1 MPKGYPEGHTYN
13 DAKRKS
19 AKMYDN
25 FMAVDDFAE
34 LNTNE
39 ISSAADGWIPDDLF
53 TIFKKQEHSDNNS
66 TPRKDIQMKTYKR
79 PTPDKVKL
87 TDRFWTPY
95 TEGIRDVMIP
105 YCFDKFEETGYIK
118 NFLSVAAK
126 DGEKHIGPPFSDGLV
141 FETMTGAFDFM
152 SARYDA
158 DMDARMDI
166 LIEKILGAQEDDG
179 FICTW
184 QTQDH
189 PTEKWGENGGDI
201 IISHDLY
208 DQGALIEAAVAHY
221 RATKKTKLLAAAVKC
236 ANNICSYIGEA
247 PKHNIIPGHSLP
259 EAAFIMLYRLF
270 RDTRE
275 LDDFAKEHGVDLDE
289 YLEIVRFWYDNR
301 GTFDRGRKISTVENG
316 KYTPEYN
323 QDTKPFAQQRT
334 ATGHAVRAGL
344 CYMGASMAS
353 LELDRHDYKISLDA
367 IFSDVVR
374 KKMHIS
380 GGIGA
385 RHDIEGFDKEYDLPN
400 NAYLETC
407 AGIALAFWAAEMD
420 IIDRDAKYFDIF
432 ELSLYNNILGAV
444 GKDFKTYYYDNA
456 LVNDGTKNRWNWHVC
471 PCCPPMLSKI
481 YSNLGSYVY
490 SYAENELCVNMYIG
504 AEYENGDFKA
514 SSDGKN
520 ITVTAKN
527 DMLTLALRIPSYTT
541 DFTFTVNGK
550 AAEYTLKNGYAVI
563 VLQKGDSRI
572 SVSYTEHI
580 REIYAN
586 NKVEADKDRIC
597 IMKGIT
603 LMCTEGADNGGE
615 TEFTLAKEQ
624 TPKEDGENIILKSSD
639 GKDITFI
646 PYFRRNN
653 RVSDN
658 TSDSKMSVWLTKDGW
673 NTDHITDDSLYGSII
688 L

>member
-1 MPKGYPEGHTYN
+1 
-13 DAKRKS
+13 
-19 AKMYDN
+19 
-25 FMAVDDFAE
+25 
-34 LNTNE
+34 
-39 ISSAADGWIPDDLF
+39 
-53 TIFKKQEHSDNNS
+53 
-66 TPRKDIQMKTYKR
+66 MKTYKR
-79 PTPDKVKL
+79 PMPGNAKI
-87 TDRFWTPY
+87 TDSFWKPY
-95 TEGIRDVMIP
+95 TEGIRDIMIP

-118 NFLSVAAK
+118 NFESVANS

-152 SARYDA
+152 SVKYDA
-158 DMDARMDI
+158 NMDARMDI
-166 LIEKILGAQEDDG
+166 LIEKIIAAQEEDG

-189 PTEKWGENGGDI
+189 PNEKWGENGGDI

-221 RATKKTKLLAAAVKC
+221 RATKKTTLLKAAVKS

-275 LDDFAKEHGVDLDE
+275 LDGFAKENNVNIEE

-301 GTFDRGRKISTVENG
+301 GVFDRGRKISTVENG

-323 QDTKPFAQQRT
+323 QDTKPFARQRT

-344 CYMGASMAS
+344 CYMGASLAAAE
-353 LELDRHDYKISLDA
+353 LEREDYISALDA
-367 IFSDVVR
+367 IFLDVVR

-407 AGIALAFWAAEMD
+407 AGIALAFWMAEMNL
-420 IIDRDAKYFDIF
+420 IERDAKYFDVF

-456 LVNDGTKNRWNWHVC
+456 LVNDGTKNRWDWHVC
-471 PCCPPMLSKI
+471 PCCPPMLAKI
-481 YSNLGSYVY
+481 YSNLGTYVY
-490 SYAENELCVNMYIG
+490 SYSENELCVNMYIG
-504 AEYENGDFKA
+504 AEYENDTFKVT
-514 SSDGKN
+514 SDGKN
-520 ITVTAKN
+520 IRVCAKN
-527 DMLTLALRIPSYTT
+527 DNLSVALRIPSYAS
-541 DFTFTVNGK
+541 DFCFTVDGTEMNCK
-550 AAEYTLKNGYAVI
+550 IENGYSVFTIGKGEHDIAV
-563 VLQKGDSRI
+563 RF
-572 SVSYTEHI
+572 TEEL
-580 REIYAN
+580 RKIYAN
-586 NKVEADKDRIC
+586 PKVEADKNRIC
-597 IMKGIT
+597 LMKGIT

-615 TEFTLAKEQ
+615 SEFTLAKEFL
-624 TPKEDGENIILKSSD
+624 PKYDGENIIVKSAD
-639 GKDITFI
+639 GKDVTFI
-646 PYFRRNN
+646 PYYRRNN

-658 TSDSKMSVWLTKDGW
+658 TSDSKMSVWLTLDGY
-673 NTDHITDDSLYGSII
+673 NTEGLFANDTLYDGVT

>member
-1 MPKGYPEGHTYN
+1 
-13 DAKRKS
+13 
-19 AKMYDN
+19 
-25 FMAVDDFAE
+25 
-34 LNTNE
+34 
-39 ISSAADGWIPDDLF
+39 
-53 TIFKKQEHSDNNS
+53 
-66 TPRKDIQMKTYKR
+66 MKIYTR

-118 NFLSVAAK
+118 NFESVASK

-141 FETMTGAFDFM
+141 FETMTGTFDFLSANYNPEM
-152 SARYDA
+152 SKR
-158 DMDARMDI
+158 MDA
-166 LIEKILGAQEDDG
+166 LIEKIVAAQDKDG
-179 FICTW
+179 FICT
-184 QTQDH
+184 QTTQDY
-189 PTEKWGENGGDI
+189 PEYKWGENGGDI
-201 IISHDLY
+201 IKQHDLY

-221 RATKKTKLLAAAVKC
+221 RATKKTTLLSAAVKS
-236 ANNICSYIGEA
+236 AKNICEYIGEA

-270 RDTRE
+270 RDERE
-275 LDDFAKEHGVDLDE
+275 LDVFAKQHGVNINE

-301 GTFDRGRKISTVENG
+301 GKFDRGRKVSTVENG

-323 QDTKPFAQQRT
+323 QDTKPFAEQRI

-353 LELDRHDYKISLDA
+353 LELNRPDYKEALDA
-367 IFSDVVR
+367 IFSDVTK

-407 AGIALAFWAAEMD
+407 AGIALAFWMAEMNC
-420 IIDRDAKYFDIF
+420 IDRNAKYFDIF

-444 GKDFKTYYYDNA
+444 GKDYRSYYYDNS
-456 LVNDGTKNRWNWHVC
+456 LVNDGTKNRWDWHVC
-471 PCCPPMLSKI
+471 PCCPPMLAKI
-481 YSNLGSYVY
+481 YSNLASYVY
-490 SYAENELCVNMYIG
+490 SCAKDELCINMYIG
-504 AEYENGDFKA
+504 AEYENGDFKIT
-514 SSDGKN
+514 SDGKN
-520 ITVTAKN
+520 MSIAVKN
-527 DMLTLALRIPSYTT
+527 DSLILALRIPSYTT
-541 DFTFTVNGK
+541 DFTFTVDGK
-550 AAEYTLKNGYAVI
+550 APEYTTENGYALI
-563 VLQKGDSRI
+563 TLQNGNHTV
-572 SVSYTEHI
+572 SVNFTESV

-586 NKVEADKDRIC
+586 SKVEADKERVC

-603 LMCTEGADNGGE
+603 LMCTEGADNSGE
-615 TEFTLAKEQ
+615 SEFTLAKTQ
-624 TPKEDGENIILKSSD
+624 ASKTDGEKLILKSAD

-658 TSDSKMSVWLTKDGW
+658 VSDSKMSVWLKKDSWKNDCVTG
-673 NTDHITDDSLYGSII
+673 DSLYGSII